1 MKNSIF
7 LIPMAMF
14 AVSLS
19 EPVFAQTSANAPAP
33 IVRNSM
39 TMQAQFNEF
48 RAAMSGIGI
57 AADYQIVDDVKPNME
72 TYTKAR
78 LNEMT
83 NQGANSMMIVI
94 ATDRVNKIQTRPAI
108 RIEGKGIYLS
118 TSEIDLIM
126 DQLYYPTLKENGFDS
141 AFPFLLTAIKEQ
153 ALLNKANSQPAT
165 TSNPETTGE
174 DLAQTN
180 TEQDGGFWNF
190 LPFLLGFGGV
200 VGGGILLYKYLFAN
214 SSKKVLGYKS
224 SFKTTSHYSKSKG
237 YIETDSGVDIDPDD
251 ANVVGT
257 RLAGF
262 FSSNSS
268 DSDNNS
274 SSGSHNT
281 SNWSDNNTPSYSNN
295 DTPSY
300 SNDGGGSNYSDSGSS
315 GSDTGGSFSSGDY

>member
-118 TSEIDLIM
+118 TSEIDLII
-126 DQLYYPTLKENGFDS
+126 DQLYYPRLSANGFDS
-141 AFPFLLTAIKEQ
+141 AFSFLLTAIKEQ
-153 ALLNKANSQPAT
+153 ALFNKTISQPAT
-165 TSNPETTGE
+165 TSNQETTGE
-174 DLAQTN
+174 ELAKTN
-180 TEQDGGFWNF
+180 TDQDSGFWNF
-190 LPFLLGFGGV
+190 LPYLLGFGGV

-214 SSKKVLGYKS
+214 SSKKVFGYKS

-257 RLAGF
+257 WLAGF

-274 SSGSHNT
+274 SSGSNNT
-281 SNWSDNNTPSYSNN
+281 SNWSDNNTPSYGNN
-295 DTPSY
+295 DSPSY
-300 SNDGGGSNYSDSGSS
+300 NDGGGSTYTDSGSS
-315 GSDTGGSFSSGDY
+315 GSDTGGSYSGGDS